1 MTTVNQLLVTKGMG
15 APTQALV
22 TLGFIPI
29 EFVVVTVEKVR
40 KRKGGRR
47 PKDQKYPYDLY
58 EEYKISA
65 YLVEVNGKEL
75 VNPIVNNVKK
85 IFETNVKIDVKASAE
100 EVEYHDDKDFRVWV
114 SGLRI
119 RRN

>member
-47 PKDQKYPYDLY
+47 PKYQKYPYDLY